1 MKYPNVAEGD
11 PLSNKMEINLNMLHP
26 LMLHWIAGEINNT
39 NVVTV
44 DKGGTARQMAKLYE

>member
-1 MKYPNVAEGD
+1 
-11 PLSNKMEINLNMLHP
+11 
-26 LMLHWIAGEINNT
+26 MLHWIAGEINNT